1 MKFEKFKWEVHY
13 IIKVFHATY
22 RKFLTAIDHIDY
34 HPSQMQS
41 NVTRTKRSVTYD
53 TYGWYHSPT
62 KVLTPFEEE
71 FLNAFM
77 KALYKIN
84 PSLHNN
90 LSCMK
95 RVGVL
100 YLDTRMGCIFKC

>member
-1 MKFEKFKWEVHY
+1 MKFEQFKWEIHY
-13 IIKVFHATY
+13 VIKVIFATY
-22 RKFLTAIDHIDY
+22 KKFLTAIDHIDY
-34 HPSQMQS
+34 HPSQVQS
-41 NVTRTKRSVTYD
+41 NMTRTKGSVTYD
-53 TYGWYHSPT
+53 IYMDITTLQPKILIPS
-62 KVLTPFEEE
+62 EEN

-84 PSLHNN
+84 PSLHKN

-100 YLDTRMGCIFKC
+100 PGY